1 MKIMDFT
8 SLTPSTTFNSL
19 SFYIK
24 HVSRIESSV
33 LKSRSQG
40 IERLK
45 REGWCPELKK
55 FKRNFPYIL
64 LRVLYNCKRP
74 HKFNLHF
81 YSFIINFIII
91 LQDHFIFI
99 TVLTDN
105 SIYLGEIFFSSF
117 LKKIKIRHFIFF

>member
-45 REGWCPELKK
+45 REG
-55 FKRNFPYIL
+55 
-64 LRVLYNCKRP
+64 
-74 HKFNLHF
+74 
-81 YSFIINFIII
+81 
-91 LQDHFIFI
+91 
-99 TVLTDN
+99 
-105 SIYLGEIFFSSF
+105 
-117 LKKIKIRHFIFF
+117 